1 MGRHTHAIARALLLL
16 AVLVGGPSCA
26 PGRSPELLEV
36 DEVTPH
42 AIERGTHV
50 ELGGTG
56 FPDRRVAQVAFV
68 GQVHR
73 PGEAPRAVTVRTT
86 ADADSRSHLR
96 LTVGGDLLAQF
107 LDGAPHAT
115 FRGSVV
121 VGFGSRSQ
129 DAPALSGKLDGVVID
144 LFGDRAARHGAEASL
159 REQGAAFSEFLGLR
173 LSESFEVT
181 EVRPGSEGQ
190 HAGLVAGDRVV
201 ALDGVRVD
209 TMADLAPRPDGRQS
223 ELTLRRPGLGEFVR
237 PLDKG
242 GFRPARLAD
251 LAKSAALVIAAL
263 ALLLL
268 VVGRR
273 GRSWAFLEARLAE
286 RMESTRTASSL
297 LGRLTSL
304 SSGVDVGSKLP
315 RSLRWLPYAGF
326 FGISAALSAMALGRP
341 LIGESVDLA
350 VLISVACASTW
361 IAAFVQGGR
370 EHVATKRRGRRKN
383 VFHLGRGLVRAA
395 QAFGL
400 FVPVLLGLSSAVY
413 EDGTLGL
420 NELVAKQGGWPMEW
434 RALQSPWALLAL
446 LLVLFVW
453 VPTREDQGPGVVV
466 VPRAK
471 DAAAPLSTADA
482 LARLLD
488 GLALVLS
495 CALAAA
501 VFLGG
506 WALPS
511 WLTLESSGSSLP
523 SLFGAAVYLTKT
535 WLLLHAVL
543 WWRHLLVAHRNEV
556 WGTWL
561 RWSWPLAAGSF
572 ALHVGAA
579 SFGWFAAEREAL
591 GLSTQA
597 LLCVVLAFGLLRAV
611 HVARGRLPS
620 TAINPW
626 L

>member
-16 AVLVGGPSCA
+16 AMLVGGPSCA

-68 GQVHR
+68 GLVHR
-73 PGEAPRAVTVRTT
+73 PGEPPRPVTVRTT

-121 VGFGSRSQ
+121 VGFGARSQ

-190 HAGLVAGDRVV
+190 HAGLLAGDRVV

-209 TMADLAPRPDGRQS
+209 TLADLAPRPDGRQS
-223 ELTLRRPGLGEFVR
+223 ELTMRRPGLGEFVR

-251 LAKSAALVIAAL
+251 LAKSAALVLAAL

-286 RMESTRTASSL
+286 RMESTRSARNL
-297 LGRLTSL
+297 LSRLTSL
-304 SSGVDVGSKLP
+304 SSGVDLASKLP
-315 RSLRWLPYAGF
+315 ATLRWLPYAGF
-326 FGISAALSAMALGRP
+326 FGVSAALSAMALGRS
-341 LIGESVDLA
+341 LIGVSADLA
-350 VLISVACASTW
+350 LLISVACAATW

-370 EHVATKRRGRRKN
+370 EPAASKRRGRQKN
-383 VFHLGRGLVRAA
+383 GFRLGRGLVRAA

-400 FVPVLLGLSSAVY
+400 FLPVLLGLSSAVY

-420 NELVAKQGGWPMEW
+420 SELVAKQGGWPTEW
-434 RALQSPWALLAL
+434 RALQSPWTLLAL

-453 VPTREDQGPGVVV
+453 VPTRDELARGVVV
-466 VPRAK
+466 ARSK
-471 DAAAPLSTADA
+471 DAAAEISTADA

-488 GLALVLS
+488 GLALVLT

-506 WALPS
+506 WAVPS
-511 WLTLESSGSSLP
+511 WLTREASGSSLP
-523 SLFGAAVYLTKT
+523 SLVGAGLYLAKT

-543 WWRHLLVAHRNEV
+543 WWRHLLAANRSEV

-561 RWSWPLAAGSF
+561 RWSLPLSAGSF

-579 SFGWFAAEREAL
+579 SFGWFAAEKEAL
-591 GLSTQA
+591 ALSTQA
-597 LLCVVLAFGLLRAV
+597 LLCVVLAFGMLRAV
-611 HVARGRLPS
+611 HVARGRLPN